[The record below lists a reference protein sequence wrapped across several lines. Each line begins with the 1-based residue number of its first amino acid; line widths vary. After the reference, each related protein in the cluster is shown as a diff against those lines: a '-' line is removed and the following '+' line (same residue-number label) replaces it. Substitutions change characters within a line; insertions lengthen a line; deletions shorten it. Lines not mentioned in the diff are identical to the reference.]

1 MAWKRKF
8 TGSVN
13 ESVTDLLTYS
23 VTSTA
28 PFSHHL
34 FHHQSDWSDSLSLSL
49 WTSFSYKRSHVN
61 EPGKWCM
68 LHDSDVW
75 HWLNETLMYPRLIF
89 HLLKNFIANSI
100 QPKKMDNYIPYL
112 SFVNLNKIIFP
123 WVNKT
128 NENVYILYFS
138 VLNELKLSAKQYYH
152 PNERYWLMYI
162 NR

>member
-23 VTSTA
+23 VTSPA

-61 EPGKWCM
+61 EPGKRCM
-68 LHDSDVW
+68 LHDIDVW
-75 HWLNETLMYPRLIF
+75 HWLNKTLMYPRLIF
-89 HLLKNFIANSI
+89 HPLKNL
-100 QPKKMDNYIPYL
+100 PYL

-138 VLNELKLSAKQYYH
+138 VLNELKLSAKKYYH

-162 NR
+162 NL